1 MIIVSPRL
9 SLVNARLIMMMMVIM
24 MVLMMISNQVMA
36 KQKPEK
42 ATGAGTLLFA
52 LLVPG

>member
-1 MIIVSPRL
+1 MNPRL
-9 SLVNARLIMMMMVIM
+9 IMMMMMMMVIM